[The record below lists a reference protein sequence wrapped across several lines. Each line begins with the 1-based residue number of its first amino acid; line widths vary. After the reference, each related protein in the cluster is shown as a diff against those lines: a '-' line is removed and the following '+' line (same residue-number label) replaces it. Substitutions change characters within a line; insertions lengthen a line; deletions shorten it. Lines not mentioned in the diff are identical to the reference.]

1 MAGHSK
7 WAQIKRTKAVVDAKR
22 GAVFTRLVRE
32 ITVAARGGGDPAGN
46 FQLRTAIEK
55 AKAAG
60 VPNANIERAIA
71 KGSGQ
76 AGGEGDQFEAV
87 RYEGY
92 GAGGVAVLIEAFTDN
107 RNRTAADLRLAFS
120 KHGGNL
126 GETGCVSY
134 LFEQRSVVRLE
145 AGDLP
150 EEALLERL
158 LELEEAGGPA
168 VVGYTL
174 DGEGADV
181 LAAYADL
188 EALQDG
194 LRGLGLPVA
203 GWYLPA
209 ELSDRLFAEA
219 PRRAAIRSQ
228 LQQLAA
234 RLDQPLHISA
244 YSTGQLSPDA
254 NGAWLQQLQDAGLQV
269 WWQDGEGI
277 AELPALVRQAYLQA
291 LPCPVG
297 IVREAFRQ
305 TSAAGAPVK
314 AVPAPP
320 QPPVACHPN
329 AVFALQYLPWAV
341 ALSE

>member
-22 GAVFTRLVRE
+22 GAVFTRLGRE
-32 ITVAARGGGDPAGN
+32 ITVAARAGGDPAGN

-92 GAGGVAVLIEAFTDN
+92 GPGGVAVLIEAFTDN

-126 GETGCVSY
+126 GESGCVSY

-145 AGDLP
+145 AGDLQ
-150 EEALLERL
+150 EEALLEML
-158 LELEEAGGPA
+158 LELEETGGPA
-168 VVGYTL
+168 VVGYSL

-181 LAAYADL
+181 LGAFADL
-188 EALQDG
+188 EAMHDG

-203 GWYLPA
+203 GW
-209 ELSDRLFAEA
+209 EHRLIASV
-219 PRRAAIRSQ
+219 PC
-228 LQQLAA
+228 
-234 RLDQPLHISA
+234 RLDSEDTLRA
-244 YSTGQLSPDA
+244 CLRMLDA
-254 NGAWLQQLQDAGLQV
+254 LEDLDDVRSVTSNLEADDAL
-269 WWQDGEGI
+269 
-277 AELPALVRQAYLQA
+277 L
-291 LPCPVG
+291 
-297 IVREAFRQ
+297 EAVM
-305 TSAAGAPVK
+305 A
-314 AVPAPP
+314 
-320 QPPVACHPN
+320 
-329 AVFALQYLPWAV
+329 
-341 ALSE
+341 

>member
-22 GAVFTRLVRE
+22 GAVFTRLGRE
-32 ITVAARGGGDPAGN
+32 ITVAARAGGDPAGN

-60 VPNANIERAIA
+60 VPNTNIERAIA

-92 GAGGVAVLIEAFTDN
+92 GPGGVAVLIEAFTDN

-126 GETGCVSY
+126 GESGCVSY

-145 AGDLP
+145 AGDLQ
-150 EEALLERL
+150 EEALLEML
-158 LELEEAGGPA
+158 LELEETGGPA
-168 VVGYTL
+168 VVGYSL

-181 LAAYADL
+181 LGAFADL
-188 EALQDG
+188 EAMQDG

-203 GWYLPA
+203 GWEHRWIASVPC
-209 ELSDRLFAEA
+209 
-219 PRRAAIRSQ
+219 
-228 LQQLAA
+228 
-234 RLDQPLHISA
+234 RLDSEDTLRA
-244 YSTGQLSPDA
+244 CLRMLDA
-254 NGAWLQQLQDAGLQV
+254 LEDLDDVRSVTSNLEADDAL
-269 WWQDGEGI
+269 
-277 AELPALVRQAYLQA
+277 L
-291 LPCPVG
+291 
-297 IVREAFRQ
+297 EAVM
-305 TSAAGAPVK
+305 A
-314 AVPAPP
+314 
-320 QPPVACHPN
+320 
-329 AVFALQYLPWAV
+329 
-341 ALSE
+341 

>member
-1 MAGHSK
+1 MAGHST

-22 GAVFTRLVRE
+22 GAVFTRLGRE
-32 ITVAARGGGDPAGN
+32 ITVAARAGGDPAGN

-134 LFEQRSVVRLE
+134 LFEQRSVVRLD
-145 AGDLP
+145 GP
-150 EEALLERL
+150 EIDEEVLLECL
-158 LELEEAGGPA
+158 LELEESSGPA
-168 VVGYTL
+168 AVGYSL

-181 LAAYADL
+181 LGAYADL

-203 GWYLPA
+203 GW
-209 ELSDRLFAEA
+209 EHRWIA
-219 PRRAAIRSQ
+219 P
-228 LQQLAA
+228 
-234 RLDQPLHISA
+234 
-244 YSTGQLSPDA
+244 
-254 NGAWLQQLQDAGLQV
+254 
-269 WWQDGEGI
+269 
-277 AELPALVRQAYLQA
+277 
-291 LPCPVG
+291 LPCRVESEDILRPCLRMLDTLEDLDD
-297 IVREAFRQ
+297 VRSVTSNLEADEDLLI
-305 TSAAGAPVK
+305 
-314 AVPAPP
+314 AVM
-320 QPPVACHPN
+320 
-329 AVFALQYLPWAV
+329 
-341 ALSE
+341 E

>member
-22 GAVFTRLVRE
+22 GAVFTRLGRE
-32 ITVAARGGGDPAGN
+32 ITVAARAGGDPSGN

-92 GAGGVAVLIEAFTDN
+92 GPGGVAVLVEAFTDN

-134 LFEQRSVVRLE
+134 LFEQRSVVRLVQGGPPPSPKGQPKAPTK
-145 AGDLP
+145 AGPQQSGGPLQ
-150 EEALLERL
+150 EETLLEWL
-158 LELEEAGGPA
+158 LELEERGGPEVLSYSLDPVGA
-168 VVGYTL
+168 EVVG
-174 DGEGADV
+174 
-181 LAAYADL
+181 AYSDL

-194 LRGLGLPVA
+194 LRDLGLPVSEWEHRWIA
-203 GWYLPA
+203 
-209 ELSDRLFAEA
+209 
-219 PRRAAIRSQ
+219 
-228 LQQLAA
+228 
-234 RLDQPLHISA
+234 
-244 YSTGQLSPDA
+244 STGCRLEDPELLRSCLRMLDA
-254 NGAWLQQLQDAGLQV
+254 LEDLDDVRSVTANLEADEELFDAV
-269 WWQDGEGI
+269 M
-277 AELPALVRQAYLQA
+277 P
-291 LPCPVG
+291 
-297 IVREAFRQ
+297 
-305 TSAAGAPVK
+305 
-314 AVPAPP
+314 
-320 QPPVACHPN
+320 
-329 AVFALQYLPWAV
+329 
-341 ALSE
+341 

>member
-22 GAVFTRLVRE
+22 GAVFTRLGRE
-32 ITVAARGGGDPAGN
+32 ITVAARAGGDPAGN

-134 LFEQRSVVRLE
+134 LFEQRSVVRLD
-145 AGDLP
+145 GP
-150 EEALLERL
+150 EIDEEVLLERL
-158 LELEEAGGPA
+158 LELEESSGPA
-168 VVGYTL
+168 VVGYSL

-181 LAAYADL
+181 LGAYADL

-203 GWYLPA
+203 GW
-209 ELSDRLFAEA
+209 EHRWIA
-219 PRRAAIRSQ
+219 P
-228 LQQLAA
+228 
-234 RLDQPLHISA
+234 
-244 YSTGQLSPDA
+244 
-254 NGAWLQQLQDAGLQV
+254 
-269 WWQDGEGI
+269 
-277 AELPALVRQAYLQA
+277 
-291 LPCPVG
+291 LPCRVESEDILRPCLRMLDTLEDLDD
-297 IVREAFRQ
+297 VRSVTSNLEADEDLFH
-305 TSAAGAPVK
+305 
-314 AVPAPP
+314 AVM
-320 QPPVACHPN
+320 
-329 AVFALQYLPWAV
+329 
-341 ALSE
+341 E

>member
-22 GAVFTRLVRE
+22 GAVFTRLGRE
-32 ITVAARGGGDPAGN
+32 ITVAARAGGDPAGN

-92 GAGGVAVLIEAFTDN
+92 GPGGVAVLIEAFTDN

-126 GETGCVSY
+126 GESGCVSY

-145 AGDLP
+145 AGDLQ

-158 LELEEAGGPA
+158 LELEETGGAA
-168 VVGYTL
+168 VVGYSL

-181 LAAYADL
+181 LGAFADL
-188 EALQDG
+188 EAMQDG

-203 GWYLPA
+203 GW
-209 ELSDRLFAEA
+209 EHRWIA
-219 PRRAAIRSQ
+219 PVPC
-228 LQQLAA
+228 
-234 RLDQPLHISA
+234 RLDSEDTLRA
-244 YSTGQLSPDA
+244 CLRMLDA
-254 NGAWLQQLQDAGLQV
+254 LEDLDDVRSVTSNLEADDAL
-269 WWQDGEGI
+269 
-277 AELPALVRQAYLQA
+277 L
-291 LPCPVG
+291 
-297 IVREAFRQ
+297 EAVM
-305 TSAAGAPVK
+305 A
-314 AVPAPP
+314 
-320 QPPVACHPN
+320 
-329 AVFALQYLPWAV
+329 
-341 ALSE
+341 